1 MDKIPKMCLIYSN
14 LGIRTLIGKRNTKG
28 GLSVNLEERT
38 QIENKVAQLNHQV
51 KDSGI
56 PQLKFD
62 FEPTWGLLR
71 LSYQSKPSFDLI
83 AYIVSDYYLDL
94 VDWLDYQE
102 SNLYLYVQLAQYFK
116 GAFYRAT
123 MLEDN
128 SLTLTLKGITYLF
141 NYVND
146 TLVIVA
152 YKYYEKDLTHLG
164 NKVSEIAL
172 EKVLIP
178 SERFPVRTRAIL
190 KRAIHETEVVENL
203 DWIQN
208 TFKSFEDMVVNQTV
222 QIKEIPR

>member
-1 MDKIPKMCLIYSN
+1 M
-14 LGIRTLIGKRNTKG
+14 
-28 GLSVNLEERT
+28 NLEERT
-38 QIENKVAQLNHQV
+38 QIENRVAQLNQQV

-62 FEPTWGLLR
+62 FEPMWGLLR

-102 SNLYLYVQLAQYFK
+102 SNLYLYVQLAKYFK

-123 MLEDN
+123 MLEDD
-128 SLTLTLKGITYLF
+128 SLTLTLKDITYLF
-141 NYVND
+141 KYVNE

-152 YKYYEKDLTHLG
+152 YKYYEKDLTRLG
-164 NKVSEIAL
+164 NKVGEIAL

-178 SERFPVRTRAIL
+178 SERGPVRTRAIL
-190 KRAIHETEVVENL
+190 KRAIHETEVVESL